1 MYLVGV
7 LVGGES
13 SLRNKP
19 TTPRGAMHHHHLSTL
34 LFVSDL
40 LAHWNC
46 SHTLTR
52 TTFLSQQFVPMC
64 NRPLPWLGQKIWA
77 HSLYINPVKDEVD
90 GLFTSDFGISNR
102 PIIMPLKPSKCDLST
117 IHCVLDL
124 WLKKSMSYLKQ
135 QVGLQ
140 DFFELHQTFSVK
152 SGTYTLVVLS

>member
-1 MYLVGV
+1 
-7 LVGGES
+7 
-13 SLRNKP
+13 
-19 TTPRGAMHHHHLSTL
+19 MHHHHLSTL
-34 LFVSDL
+34 LFASDL

-46 SHTLTR
+46 SHMVITSA
-52 TTFLSQQFVPMC
+52 FLSQRVAPEC
-64 NRPLPWLGQKIWA
+64 NRPLPCWVKRFGLICFT
-77 HSLYINPVKDEVD
+77 LTPLKDEVD

-102 PIIMPLKPSKCDLST
+102 LIIMPLKPSKCDLST
-117 IHCVLDL
+117 IHCALDL